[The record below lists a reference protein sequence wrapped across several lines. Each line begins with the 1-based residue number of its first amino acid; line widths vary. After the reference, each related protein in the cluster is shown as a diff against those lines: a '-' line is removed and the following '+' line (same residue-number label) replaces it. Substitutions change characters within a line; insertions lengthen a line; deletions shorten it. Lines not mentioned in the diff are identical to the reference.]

1 MYKILIFPFLMT
13 IYNIYITRKIINE
26 NNRLIQLKFDE
37 YNKKFNNN

>member
-1 MYKILIFPFLMT
+1 MT